1 MGTVN
6 RMGQYGSYGLAAETI
21 GLIIQGAGTAAG
33 AGISAAGLITAN
45 KQAKK
50 QLKVQERI
58 GRLQLAQ
65 AERSGNR
72 DRIVEARASLLQL
85 QGSPAY
91 QLMADTQRRNAVLLG
106 ISVLA
111 ILGLTFFVTRKR

>member
-1 MGTVN
+1 
-6 RMGQYGSYGLAAETI
+6 MGQYGSYGLAAETI

-72 DRIVEARASLLQL
+72 DRIVEARSSLLQL

-111 ILGLTFFVTRKR
+111 ILGLTFFVTRKP